1 MKAILLYPK
10 FPATFWSF
18 KHALKFIRKR
28 AALPPLGLLTIA
40 SMLPSTWQKRL
51 IDVNVQKLTEAD
63 LEWADVVL
71 ISAMVAQQDS
81 SIDLIARCKAA
92 GKTVI
97 AGGPLFSIERE
108 AFPTVDHF
116 ILREAETV
124 LPEFLRDFEQ
134 GCARYIYS
142 SEEFPDIHET
152 PAPMWELAALK
163 RYATMSVQFSRGC
176 PFDCDFC
183 NITALFGHRPRT
195 KTGAQIVAELD
206 GLYRVGWRGDVFF
219 VDDNLIGNR
228 RQLKEDLLPALI
240 AWRKGK
246 PDIRFNT
253 ETSINLAD
261 DEELMRLMVE
271 AGFSTVFIG
280 IETPDESSLAECS
293 KMQNRGRDL
302 LENVRTIQQAGM
314 QVQAGFIVGFDSDS
328 PSIFQRQVEFIQ
340 NSGIVTAM
348 VGLLQAIPDT
358 RLYKRLQQEGR
369 ILRNPTG
376 DNVDG
381 TTNFIPHMNRDAL
394 IAGYKNILRR
404 IYSPRP
410 YYRRIRTFLR
420 EYHPPKIKT
429 SLSWGNVKTLMYT
442 NVRLG
447 VWGRERFQYW
457 HLLIWTMIHRPAR
470 LQTAVTLAIYGHH
483 FRKICAAM
491 GVWSKTTVPP
501 GTKVG

>member
-1 MKAILLYPK
+1 MKAVLLYPE

-18 KHALKFIRKR
+18 EFALKFVRKK

-51 IDVNVQKLTEAD
+51 IDVNVQKLTKSD

-71 ISAMVAQQDS
+71 VSAMVAQRES
-81 SIDLIARCKAA
+81 SLELIARCKAA

-97 AGGPLFSIERE
+97 AGGPLFSMERDK
-108 AFPTVDHF
+108 FPSVDHF
-116 ILREAETV
+116 ILREAEST

-134 GCARYIYS
+134 GCARHVYS
-142 SEEFPDIHET
+142 STAFPDIRET
-152 PAPMWELAALK
+152 PIPMWELADLK

-183 NITALFGHRPRT
+183 NVTALFGHRPRT
-195 KTGAQIVAELD
+195 KSGAQIVAELD
-206 GLYRVGWRGDVFF
+206 ALYRSGWRGDIFF

-228 RQLKEDLLPALI
+228 RHLKGDLLPALI
-240 AWRKGK
+240 AWKKGK
-246 PDIRFNT
+246 PGIAFNT

-261 DEELMRLMVE
+261 DPELMRQMVA
-271 AGFSTVFIG
+271 AGFTTVFIG

-293 KMQNRGRDL
+293 KQQNRGRNL
-302 LENVRTIQQAGM
+302 LENVKTIQRAGI
-314 QVQAGFIVGFDSDS
+314 QVQAGFIVGFDSDA

-381 TTNFIPHMNRDAL
+381 TTNFVPRMSMETL
-394 IAGYKNILRR
+394 TTGYKNILRH
-404 IYSPRP
+404 IYSPKP
-410 YYRRIRTFLR
+410 YYQRIRTFLH
-420 EYHPPKIKT
+420 EYHPPRIMT
-429 SLSWGNVKTLMYT
+429 RLTWDNLKTLMYT
-442 NVRLG
+442 NLHLG
-447 VWGRERFQYW
+447 VWGRERVHYW
-457 HLLIWTMIHRPAR
+457 RLLIWTLIHRPAL

-483 FRKICAAM
+483 FRKVCAAI
-491 GVWSKTTVPP
+491 GVWSK
-501 GTKVG
+501 G